1 MRLQDLPVVVDLPG
15 RLGEEVSAFVEIE
28 AGWQVVGAG
37 GALEPVLE
45 LTGAP
50 RAGRPFVVV
59 KEGGVGAEEVRAA
72 LLDGALDVISW
83 PEDRARLLEA
93 PLRIH
98 ATHRQAAGPSVLRVA
113 GAGGGVGTSTIALA
127 IGGLLAWS
135 GKKTVVVGDEDLLR
149 LCGLGPWA
157 GPDAS
162 TASRPGSAAPAAGS
176 GSEELGDRR
185 VGDPE
190 PFALARPLP
199 AVEGLSVLG
208 GGGSAVRSTVGWP
221 ADAIVVDL
229 RAPRHLAGAD
239 LLCARPDSGIAV
251 LEAAPK
257 DVPVIVVGDGPLD
270 QLAVRRRLGRAPIAW
285 LPQSA
290 RVARAGL
297 AGTVPS
303 GLPGSWLKILRTG
316 LDRVWR

>member
-37 GALEPVLE
+37 GALGALEPVLE

-50 RAGRPFVVV
+50 RVGRPFVVI

-113 GAGGGVGTSTIALA
+113 GAGGGVGTSTISLA

-157 GPDAS
+157 GP
-162 TASRPGSAAPAAGS
+162 
-176 GSEELGDRR
+176 GSEELASRG

-190 PFALARPLP
+190 LFALARPLP
-199 AVEGLSVLG
+199 AVEGLSILG

-221 ADAIVVDL
+221 ADAVVVDL
-229 RAPRHLAGAD
+229 RAPRHLAGVD
-239 LLCARPDSGIAV
+239 VLCARPDSGIAI

-285 LPQSA
+285 LPRSA

-316 LDRVWR
+316 LNRVWR